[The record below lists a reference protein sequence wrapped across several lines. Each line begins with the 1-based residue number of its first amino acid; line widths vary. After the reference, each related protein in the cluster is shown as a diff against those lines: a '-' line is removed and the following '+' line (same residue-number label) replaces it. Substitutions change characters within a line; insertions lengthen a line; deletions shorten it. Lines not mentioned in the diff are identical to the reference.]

1 MEEFIYTGSM
11 ISLGVGTM
19 EIDWERNSYFKD
31 HSALFKPEDVKLI
44 PYYYVG
50 DDDKPLIIEKEGYS
64 KKLKYV
70 KKDWIYLGTHLMKS
84 MSCMMK

>member
-19 EIDWERNSYFKD
+19 EIDWGKNSYFKD

-70 KKDWIYLGTHLMKS
+70 KKDWIYLVTHLMKS
-84 MSCMMK
+84 MTCMMK

>member
-31 HSALFKPEDVKLI
+31 HSALFKPEMLN
-44 PYYYVG
+44 
-50 DDDKPLIIEKEGYS
+50 
-64 KKLKYV
+64 
-70 KKDWIYLGTHLMKS
+70 
-84 MSCMMK
+84 